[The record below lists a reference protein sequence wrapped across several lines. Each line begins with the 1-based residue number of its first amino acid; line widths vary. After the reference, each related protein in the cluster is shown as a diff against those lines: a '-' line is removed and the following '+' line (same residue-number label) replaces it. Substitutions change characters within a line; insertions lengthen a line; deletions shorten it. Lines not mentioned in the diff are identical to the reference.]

1 MKTTQLI
8 LGGAR
13 SGKSRFAERSATDLA
28 CANHCSVVYVATA
41 QAGDAEMA
49 QRIERHRHERNDQ
62 WLCVEEPIYLAQA
75 LLNIAKQNPKAVI
88 LVDCLTL
95 WVTNC
100 LLRDDDIWQHEKLK
114 LMDCLEQLAQP
125 VVLVSNEVGQ
135 GVVPMGQLSRRF
147 VDESGWLHQD
157 IAARASHVTLV
168 VAGLPLVL
176 K

>member
-1 MKTTQLI
+1 MKTIHLI

-13 SGKSRFAERSATDLA
+13 SGKSRLAEQTATDIA
-28 CANHCSVVYVATA
+28 HRDKCSVVYVATA
-41 QAGDAEMA
+41 QAGDDEMA
-49 QRIERHRHERNDQ
+49 QRIARHRRERSDE
-62 WLCVEEPIYLAQA
+62 WLCVEEPIYLARA
-75 LLNIAKQNPKAVI
+75 LLNIAKQYPKAVI

-100 LLRDDDIWQHEKLK
+100 LLDDANSWQSEKQK
-114 LMDCLEQLAQP
+114 LIDCLEQLAQP

-135 GVVPMGQLSRRF
+135 GVVPLGQLSRRF

-157 IAARASHVTLV
+157 IAACASHVTLV

>member
-13 SGKSRFAERSATDLA
+13 SGKSRFAEKTATGIA
-28 CANHCSVVYVATA
+28 RRNKCSVVYVATA
-41 QAGDAEMA
+41 QAGDDEMA
-49 QRIERHRHERNDQ
+49 QRIERHRRERSDE
-62 WLCVEEPIYLAQA
+62 WLCVEEPIHLSQA
-75 LLNIAKQNPKAVI
+75 LIAIAKQDPKAVI

-100 LLRDDDIWQHEKLK
+100 LLDDDDIWQSEKQK
-114 LMDCLEQLAQP
+114 LIDCLEQLAQP

-135 GVVPMGQLSRRF
+135 GIVPMGQLSRRF

-157 IAARASHVTLV
+157 IAAKASHVTLV